1 IEHPGSFRL
10 YARLRGLA
18 GSLKSGVYLLRQD
31 ESWSD
36 VVAALERGR
45 GLEQRFTVRE
55 GLRLAE
61 VADLARAQLKIP
73 RDSFLAAAEDSSLL
87 VSVGVPAEAPS
98 AEGYLFPTTYL
109 LPLGIGAR
117 ELVRVMTHQFTQQW
131 SPEWQARLDS
141 LHFSRHELVTLAS
154 IVEAEVRY
162 DPDRPFVSAVYHNR
176 LKRGM
181 RLEADP
187 TVSYAYGR
195 RLRRVWEKNLAVR
208 SPYNTYLHAGLPPG
222 PIGQPGRAGLLAALY
237 PATCRSCTSWRSPT
251 ASTSSRPPTP
261 STWPPS
267 SASSNCGAQRAR
279 RSARV
284 GSPLSPHRADDR
296 DPGRPGPHDGGR
308 VGHGNTADP
317 DHRRTGGGELRESPE
332 SLGPERR
339 AGIGLV
345 RRGEAGTDAPV
356 VRGPRASPLRLGR

>member
-1 IEHPGSFRL
+1 
-10 YARLRGLA
+10 
-18 GSLKSGVYLLRQD
+18 VYLLRQD

-45 GLEQRFTVRE
+45 GVEQRFTVRE

-237 PATCRSCTSWRSPT
+237 PADVPFLYFV
-251 ASTSSRPPTP
+251 AQPDGKHIF
-261 STWPPS
+261 
-267 SASSNCGAQRAR
+267 SATYAEHLAAIQRVKQLKRAAR
-279 RSARV
+279 APQR
-284 GSPLSPHRADDR
+284 
-296 DPGRPGPHDGGR
+296 PGR
-308 VGHGNTADP
+308 
-317 DHRRTGGGELRESPE
+317 
-332 SLGPERR
+332 
-339 AGIGLV
+339 
-345 RRGEAGTDAPV
+345 
-356 VRGPRASPLRLGR
+356 

>member
-1 IEHPGSFRL
+1 
-10 YARLRGLA
+10 
-18 GSLKSGVYLLRQD
+18 
-31 ESWSD
+31 
-36 VVAALERGR
+36 
-45 GLEQRFTVRE
+45 
-55 GLRLAE
+55 LRLAE
-61 VADLARAQLKIP
+61 VADLSRAQLKIP

-208 SPYNTYLHAGLPPG
+208 SPYNTYLQAGARRPARSALSRRRAVPVLRG
-222 PIGQPGRAGLLAALY
+222 AARRQAHLLGHLRRAPGRH
-237 PATCRSCTSWRSPT
+237 PARQ
-251 ASTSSRPPTP
+251 AI
-261 STWPPS
+261 
-267 SASSNCGAQRAR
+267 
-279 RSARV
+279 
-284 GSPLSPHRADDR
+284 
-296 DPGRPGPHDGGR
+296 
-308 VGHGNTADP
+308 
-317 DHRRTGGGELRESPE
+317 E
-332 SLGPERR
+332 
-339 AGIGLV
+339 
-345 RRGEAGTDAPV
+345 
-356 VRGPRASPLRLGR
+356 